1 MTAGRY
7 EAEKMLRM
15 LVDSTVT
22 IRLST
27 GGVLTS
33 QPDRKEELAYRFPDN
48 FLWGAATSH
57 FQVEGHPHEIEN
69 RLSDWAQ
76 WTAETGRIA
85 DRTTADQ
92 ACQFYYRYE
101 EDIRLIRSLNLNAF
115 RLSFNW
121 PALMPQGADGQM
133 PIALDKEQ
141 VEYYRRILNSL
152 KESNIKVFAT
162 LFHFTLP
169 DWLARDGGWNS
180 PKAVKEFGRF
190 SELIAREFGDLVDY
204 WITIN
209 EPLAYA
215 YQGYVS
221 GLWPPGIRG
230 DYIAAFVCVRRLLE
244 AHGAAY
250 DAIKAHN
257 SSALISYTLHW
268 RPFQPKNPYNP
279 LDSLVR
285 FYRDYTFNQLFP
297 NSVETGI
304 FSFPPPISFD
314 KKIAK
319 ISGPMENIKGKCD
332 YLAIN
337 YYTRELSRFCYS
349 RPFDIFGEGSPE
361 NELAVSDIG
370 WEVYPQGLYNLLTSD
385 TMPYQYNTDGTRR
398 SVFIT
403 ENGYASL
410 FAADLDTGDWSLA
423 DQKRVEYLESHLKEL
438 HRAIASGV
446 DVKGYLYW
454 SLMDNFEWAEGLKA
468 RFGLVRISYPS
479 QERIL
484 RSSAKVYSDIAK
496 NNGLVF
502 KEGKF

>member
-1 MTAGRY
+1 
-7 EAEKMLRM
+7 MLI
-15 LVDSTVT
+15 DSEVT
-22 IRLST
+22 NRLST

-33 QPDRKEELAYRFPDN
+33 PNSEGKEELIYRFPEN

-57 FQVEGHPHEIEN
+57 FQVEGHPEEIEK

-92 ACQFYYRYE
+92 ACEFYYRYE
-101 EDIRLIRSLNLNAF
+101 EDINLIRSLNLNAF

-121 PALMPQGADGQM
+121 PALMPDVGKGVPTQLQ
-133 PIALDKEQ
+133 KEP
-141 VEYYRRILNSL
+141 VEYYRRILNIL
-152 KESNIKVFAT
+152 KEHNIKVFAT

-180 PKAVKEFGRF
+180 PIAVQEFGRF
-190 SELIAREFGDLVDY
+190 SELIAAEFGDLVDY

-221 GLWPPGIRG
+221 GLWPPGVRG
-230 DYIAAFVCVRRLLE
+230 DYIGAFACVKKLLE
-244 AHGAAY
+244 AHAAAY
-250 DAIKAHN
+250 DAIKGHDSQAQ
-257 SSALISYTLHW
+257 ISYTLHW

-285 FYRDYTFNQLFP
+285 YYRDYTFNHLFP
-297 NSVETGI
+297 NSVQTGE
-304 FSFPPPISFD
+304 FSFPAPICWN
-314 KKIAK
+314 KKIAS
-319 ISGPMENIKGKCD
+319 ISGPMPGLKGKCD
-332 YLAIN
+332 YLAVN
-337 YYTRELSRFCYS
+337 YYTRELSRHCPS

-361 NELAVSDIG
+361 NELDVNDIG
-370 WEVYPQGLYNLLTSD
+370 WEVYPKGLYYLLTSD
-385 TMPYQYNTDGTRR
+385 TLPYQFNSDGSRR

-410 FAADLDTGDWSLA
+410 FAADLDAGDWSLA
-423 DQKRVEYLESHLKEL
+423 DQKRIEYLESHLKEL
-438 HRAIASGV
+438 HRAIKSGV
-446 DVKGYLYW
+446 DVRGYLYW

-468 RFGLVRISYPS
+468 RFGLVRVSYPS

-484 RSSAKVYSDIAK
+484 RSSAKVYSEIARQ
-496 NNGLVF
+496 NALILR
-502 KEGKF
+502 EGRF